1 MFTLLSAV
9 MTDLMEVSSHG
20 FIVFVRKESP
30 ENYQRV
36 KTFHTCEYFQFENE
50 HPHSMPNN
58 KIHVVSILEV

>member
-1 MFTLLSAV
+1 MFTLLSAL

-50 HPHSMPNN
+50 HPHSMPKN

>member
-1 MFTLLSAV
+1 MFTLLSAL

-20 FIVFVRKESP
+20 FIVLVRKESP

-36 KTFHTCEYFQFENE
+36 KTFHTCEYENE
-50 HPHSMPNN
+50 HPHSMPKN